1 MNRFKQLGSR
11 LVHSKHM
18 LWGVAFASFMESL
31 IVPIPLE
38 TILIPLMQARRN
50 LIWAISAM
58 ALLGCILGAA
68 LGYLIG
74 YFVFGLIGEQMIALL
89 STPEQ
94 FETIRQQ
101 IHLHGF
107 WYVLSVGVTPIPFQ
121 IAMLAAGVTGY
132 SFLLYILATVISRGL
147 RYFGLGLLVC
157 LFGNQAQKMF
167 EEHKIGASIFILV
180 LIALIWSVLL
190 FGG

>member
-38 TILIPLMQARRN
+38 TILIPLMQARRK
-50 LIWAISAM
+50 LLWAISAM
-58 ALLGCILGAA
+58 ALLGCIFGAA
-68 LGYLIG
+68 LGYVIG
-74 YFVFGLIGEQMIALL
+74 YFLFGLIGDQLIALL

-121 IAMLAAGVTGY
+121 IAMLAAGVTGRR
-132 SFLLYILATVISRGL
+132 STRRETSQRSE
-147 RYFGLGLLVC
+147 VC
-157 LFGNQAQKMF
+157 QSESSAAAPAVRQCRAQ
-167 EEHKIGASIFILV
+167 EP
-180 LIALIWSVLL
+180 
-190 FGG
+190 

>member
-1 MNRFKQLGSR
+1 MKKFKQLGSR

-18 LWGVAFASFMESL
+18 LWGVGFASFMESL
-31 IVPIPLE
+31 LVPIPLE
-38 TILIPLMQARRN
+38 TILIPLMQVRREM
-50 LIWAISAM
+50 LWLISAM
-58 ALLGCILGAA
+58 ALLGCMAGAA
-68 LGYLIG
+68 LGYVIG
-74 YFVFGLIGEQMIALL
+74 YFVFELIGQQMIAML

-121 IAMLAAGVTGY
+121 IAMLAAGATGY
-132 SFLLYILATVISRGL
+132 SFLLYMLATTLSRCV

-157 LFGNQAQKMF
+157 LFGNQAQKLL
-167 EEHKIGASIFILV
+167 EEHKTGASIFLLG
-180 LIALIWSVLL
+180 LIGIIWSVIL
-190 FGG
+190 FR